1 MNLYDFSA
9 KTLSG
14 EAFDFT
20 KLKGKKVM
28 IVNVASE
35 CGLTPQ
41 YAQLQEL
48 YDNFGGE
55 KFEIIGFPSNDFGKQ
70 EPGTPEE
77 IATFCSKNYGVTFP
91 IMEKIEVSG
100 ENQHPLYKW
109 LCHSGNKNE
118 SLEVKWNF
126 HKFLIDENGEFV
138 QEVDPRTLPIET
150 EIVEWIQA

>member
-9 KTLSG
+9 NTLSG
-14 EAFDFT
+14 KPFDFSQ
-20 KLKGKKVM
+20 LKGKKVM

-41 YAQLQEL
+41 YTQLQEL

-55 KFEIIGFPSNDFGKQ
+55 KFEIIGFPCNDFGKQ

-77 IATFCSKNYGVTFP
+77 IASFCSKNYGVTFP
-91 IMEKIEVSG
+91 IMEKIHVSG

-118 SLEVKWNF
+118 SLEVMWNF

-138 QEVDPRTLPIET
+138 QEVAPKTLPIEL